1 MVTSQHPF
9 GDAHVIYEYTRQQ
22 ALEDG
27 VLVDLSAWAA
37 ETGFNVPVA
46 CTAAVW
52 HQYVVPPSGTR
63 ELGQSERG
71 RAHDVLW
78 MLYIAARCGAGGDRL
93 EFQVIF
99 LQEPSRHETVSL
111 KAVCGPGDRGEP
123 VITVLLPDED

>member
-1 MVTSQHPF
+1 M
-9 GDAHVIYEYTRQQ
+9 
-22 ALEDG
+22 
-27 VLVDLSAWAA
+27 A
-37 ETGFNVPVA
+37 ETGFTVPVA

-71 RAHDVLW
+71 RAHDLLW
-78 MLYIAARCGAGGDRL
+78 MLYSAVRGGAGGDRL